1 MLPVRT
7 TKTNQQ
13 KTKDKQKNKI
23 PLHWRN
29 SLLVIFFTVSPS
41 FTTVSSIFQIPGNI
55 FTALN
60 LLSSMPTV
68 LEKGKK
74 EREETIYWPHNQV
87 PCGCPAD
94 IISQPSVG

>member
-13 KTKDKQKNKI
+13 KTKDKQKNKS

-60 LLSSMPTV
+60 LLS
-68 LEKGKK
+68 
-74 EREETIYWPHNQV
+74 
-87 PCGCPAD
+87 
-94 IISQPSVG
+94 